1 MKLNELVDFVA
12 PYALAESEK
21 KEERVIASKSQTS
34 VNQQTDSSGYSLLT
48 VVGDIEDKILPE
60 SQAAIVL
67 ITQKEQMALLPVLEQ
82 LSQELGPFMNVALLV
97 SDGSEAATAELKREF
112 KSAKV
117 PQFRFYPN
125 LKIGAD
131 KRAASF
137 EIIYPKAG
145 ETDEIYQ
152 AVMEEIRSN
161 YETDVKDVSEKVYY
175 SLGAQN
181 SRDGKVTVLYMYE
194 DDSGVNFTYK
204 ALSTDPH
211 LRDDFVFM
219 ALDGPSDQIKNDQL
233 MPAITGML
241 FIDEENPTPRIFNF
255 QGMTDVDFMAIKRT
269 LLQMFPEKL
278 EAWEEEQRIK
288 AFKKQNPGQET
299 HDARTP
305 IPRQFKELR
314 GMKDFDDVCKSHK
327 ACAIAI
333 LPAIT
338 TIDYEA

>member
-1 MKLNELVDFVA
+1 M
-12 PYALAESEK
+12 
-21 KEERVIASKSQTS
+21 
-34 VNQQTDSSGYSLLT
+34 
-48 VVGDIEDKILPE
+48 GDIEDKILPE
-60 SQAAIVL
+60 SQASIVL
-67 ITQKEQMALLPVLEQ
+67 ITQKEQMTLLPVLEQ
-82 LSQELGPFMNVALLV
+82 LSSELGSFMNVALLV

-112 KSAKV
+112 KSSKV

-125 LKIGAD
+125 LKTGSD

-137 EIIYPKAG
+137 EIIFPKAG
-145 ETDEIYQ
+145 ETDEVYQ
-152 AVMEEIRSN
+152 AVMEEIRTN
-161 YETDVKDVSEKVYY
+161 YETDVMDVSEKVYY

-219 ALDGPSDQIKNDQL
+219 ALDGPSDQIKNDQI

-288 AFKKQNPGQET
+288 QFKKQNPGQET
-299 HDARTP
+299 HEARTP
-305 IPRQFKELR
+305 IPR
-314 GMKDFDDVCKSHK
+314 
-327 ACAIAI
+327 
-333 LPAIT
+333 
-338 TIDYEA
+338 